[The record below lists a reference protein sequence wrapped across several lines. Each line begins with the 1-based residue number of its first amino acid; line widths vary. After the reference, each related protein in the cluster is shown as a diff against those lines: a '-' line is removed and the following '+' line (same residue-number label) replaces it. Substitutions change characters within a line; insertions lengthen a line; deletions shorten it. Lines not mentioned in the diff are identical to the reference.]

1 MPRTAP
7 GPDLRAALHGV
18 RGLLLDMDGVF
29 VLKGALIPGARD
41 AILELERRGVPYRIV
56 TNSSMVSRARL
67 ARWSEKV
74 GVAIRAERF
83 QSALS
88 VSAAY
93 TAKHYPGQ
101 ALFVI
106 ASDDAK
112 GEFAGQ
118 HLLTS
123 AEAGESDA
131 RAAAVVIGD
140 SPEEVTYDNLN
151 HAFRLIHAGA
161 ELIGMH
167 RNRWWLT
174 AGGPTIDSGAIVAGL
189 EFSADVR
196 ARILGKP
203 APEFFRLA
211 AADVGAAA
219 AQHDGGSRATRHE
232 LAMVGDDLW
241 TDVFGAQRVGLR
253 GIFVLSGKHG
263 RKELDRAAAQ
273 RRGGGRPDGIA
284 ATLAEVVAALD

>member
-1 MPRTAP
+1 MTRRPAE
-7 GPDLRAALHGV
+7 PDLRAALAGV

-29 VLKGALIPGARD
+29 VLKGALIPGARG
-41 AILELERRGVPYRIV
+41 AILELERRGLPYRIV

-67 ARWSEKV
+67 SRWSEKV
-74 GVAIRAERF
+74 GVAIPADRF

-101 ALFVI
+101 PLFVL

-118 HLLTS
+118 HLLS
-123 AEAGESDA
+123 PADAGAPGA
-131 RAAAVVIGD
+131 RVAAVVIGD

-151 HAFRLIHAGA
+151 HAFRLIQAGA

-174 AGGPTIDSGAIVAGL
+174 EAGPTIDSGAIVAGL
-189 EFSADVR
+189 EFSAEVR

-203 APEFFRLA
+203 AAEFFRIA

-219 AQHDGGSRATRHE
+219 AARDGGSRATRHQ

-253 GIFVLSGKHG
+253 GIFVRSGKHG
-263 RKELDRAAAQ
+263 QAELEKGARQ
-273 RRGGGRPDGIA
+273 LRGGGRPDGVA

>member
-1 MPRTAP
+1 MTRSR
-7 GPDLRAALHGV
+7 DDKLRAALHGV
-18 RGLLLDMDGVF
+18 RGLLLDMDGVL
-29 VLKGALIPGARD
+29 VLKGALIPGAGE
-41 AILELERRGVPYRIV
+41 AIGELERRGIPYRIV

-67 ARWSEKV
+67 ARWSAKA
-74 GVAIRAERF
+74 GVPIPAERY

-93 TAKHYPGQ
+93 TAAHYPGQ
-101 ALFVI
+101 PLFVM

-118 HLLTS
+118 RLLTTE
-123 AEAGESDA
+123 EAGAPDS
-131 RAAAVVIGD
+131 RAGAVVIGD

-151 HAFRLIHAGA
+151 HAFRLIQAGA

-174 AGGPTIDSGAIVAGL
+174 AGGPTIDSGAIVTGL
-189 EFSADVR
+189 EYSAGVR

-203 APEFFRLA
+203 APEFFRIA
-211 AADVGAAA
+211 AAEVATQAAER
-219 AQHDGGSRATRHE
+219 DGGRRATRRE

-241 TDVFGAQRVGLR
+241 TDVFGSQRVGLR
-253 GIFVLSGKHG
+253 GIFVMSGKHG
-263 RKELDRAAAQ
+263 RSELERAAAQ
-273 RRGGGRPDGIA
+273 RRGGGRPDGVA
-284 ATLAEVVAALD
+284 ASLSDVVAALD

>member
-1 MPRTAP
+1 
-7 GPDLRAALHGV
+7 
-18 RGLLLDMDGVF
+18 
-29 VLKGALIPGARD
+29 
-41 AILELERRGVPYRIV
+41 
-56 TNSSMVSRARL
+56 MVSRARL

-74 GVAIRAERF
+74 GVAIPAERF

-93 TAKHYPGQ
+93 TAKHYPGE

-112 GEFAGQ
+112 SEFNGQ
-118 HLLTS
+118 HLLTTS
-123 AEAGESDA
+123 EAGAPDA
-131 RAAAVVIGD
+131 RVAAVVIGD

-174 AGGPTIDSGAIVAGL
+174 AGGPTIDSGALVTGL

-203 APEFFRLA
+203 AAEFFRIA
-211 AADVGAAA
+211 AADVAAA
-219 AQHDGGSRATRHE
+219 AQREGGPRATRHE

-263 RKELDRAAAQ
+263 RKELERGARQ
-273 RRGGGRPDGIA
+273 RRGGGRPDGVA
-284 ATLAEVVAALD
+284 DALADVVAALD

>member
-1 MPRTAP
+1 MTPSTGRE
-7 GPDLRAALHGV
+7 LRSALAGV

-29 VLKGALIPGARD
+29 VLKGQLIPGARE
-41 AILELERRGVPYRIV
+41 AILELERRRMPYRIV
-56 TNSSMVSRARL
+56 TNSSMVSRGRL
-67 ARWSEKV
+67 ARWSAKV
-74 GVAIRAERF
+74 GVPIPAERF

-93 TAKHYPGQ
+93 TAAHYPGRP
-101 ALFVI
+101 LFVM
-106 ASDDAK
+106 ASEDAK

-118 HLLTS
+118 HVLS
-123 AEAGESDA
+123 PDEAAAPDA

-151 HAFRLIHAGA
+151 RAFRFIHAGA

-174 AGGPTIDSGAIVAGL
+174 DGGPTIDSGALVTGL
-189 EFSADVR
+189 EYSTEVR

-203 APEFFRLA
+203 APEFFRIA
-211 AADVGAAA
+211 AAEVGAAA
-219 AQHDGGSRATRHE
+219 ARHDGRGRVTRRD

-241 TDVFGAQRVGLR
+241 TDVFGAQRTGMR

-263 RKELDRAAAQ
+263 RRELERAAKQ

-284 ATLAEVVAALD
+284 ASLAEIVAALD

>member
-1 MPRTAP
+1 MARTSQD
-7 GPDLRAALHGV
+7 PDLRAALAGV

-29 VLKGALIPGARD
+29 VLKGALIPGAGE
-41 AILELERRGVPYRIV
+41 AILELERRGLPYRIV

-74 GVAIRAERF
+74 GVAIPAERF

-93 TAKHYPGQ
+93 TAKHYPGE

-106 ASDDAK
+106 ASDEAK
-112 GEFAGQ
+112 SEFRGQ
-118 HLLTS
+118 HLLTTS
-123 AEAGESDA
+123 EAGAPDG
-131 RAAAVVIGD
+131 RVAAVVIGD

-174 AGGPTIDSGAIVAGL
+174 AGGPTIDSGALVTGL

-203 APEFFRLA
+203 AAEFFRIA
-211 AADVGAAA
+211 AADVAAAA
-219 AQHDGGSRATRHE
+219 AQRDGGSRATRHE

-263 RKELDRAAAQ
+263 RKELEKGARQ
-273 RRGGGRPDGIA
+273 RRGGGRPDGVA
-284 ATLAEVVAALD
+284 DSLADVVAALD